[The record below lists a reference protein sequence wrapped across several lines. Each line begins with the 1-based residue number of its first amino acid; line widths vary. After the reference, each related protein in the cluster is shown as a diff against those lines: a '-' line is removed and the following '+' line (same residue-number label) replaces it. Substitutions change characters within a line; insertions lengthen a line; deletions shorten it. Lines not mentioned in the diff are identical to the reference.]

1 MCTPAIY
8 FKHLFAFCSFS
19 SHVYP
24 CQHKPLEKKNIM
36 SFPGGLFGVLSS
48 VPTTSVI
55 AHHPTVNVFTSLVL
69 THHQTVTRRANVYIL
84 LLAQELHCQAKSYR
98 GGARANESEGERGR
112 ANESERERETKRER
126 NNKKEGEIDRQI
138 DG

>member
-24 CQHKPLEKKNIM
+24 CQRKPLEKKNM

-55 AHHPTVNVFTSLVL
+55 AHHPTVNVFTSLVFN
-69 THHQTVTRRANVYIL
+69 HHQTVTRRANVYML
-84 LLAQELHCQAKSYR
+84 LVARELNTVRQKAT
-98 GGARANESEGERGR
+98 EGEREQTR
-112 ANESERERETKRER
+112 ARESAEERTRAREREKQRERETTRKRER
-126 NNKKEGEIDRQI
+126 
-138 DG
+138 